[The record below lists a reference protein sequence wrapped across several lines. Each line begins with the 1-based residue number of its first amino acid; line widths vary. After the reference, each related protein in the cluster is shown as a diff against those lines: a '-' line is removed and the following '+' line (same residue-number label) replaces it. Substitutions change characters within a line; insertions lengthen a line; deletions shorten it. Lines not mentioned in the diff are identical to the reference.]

1 MTLFTGENN
10 KTFSTLTVDE
20 LTANKSAFVMRT
32 DMTNSDKL
40 VVNSKVEGQD
50 NILLVNFLQKNGDN
64 KKLNIDS
71 VSTHGGTDKN
81 TFKASTQSIGF
92 SDVTPVIEQR
102 DAENKTTRTLT
113 GYKTVANNDATKK
126 PHP

>member
-1 MTLFTGENN
+1 MNDALWKVTGNSSLKKVSYNGSMTLFTGENN

-64 KKLNIDS
+64 KKLNIDL
-71 VSTHGGTDKN
+71 VSTPGGTDK
-81 TFKASTQSIGF
+81 
-92 SDVTPVIEQR
+92 
-102 DAENKTTRTLT
+102 TL
-113 GYKTVANNDATKK
+113 
-126 PHP
+126 

>member
-1 MTLFTGENN
+1 

-64 KKLNIDS
+64 KKLNIDL
-71 VSTHGGTDKN
+71 VSTPGGTDKN

-102 DAENKTTRTLT
+102 DAENKTTWTLT
-113 GYKTVANNDATKK
+113 GYKTVAN
-126 PHP
+126 